1 MRSNAP
7 AISTSSAKTP
17 FQSTVSKAN
26 GPVTPVSSVNTAAKG
41 TAPKASVSAA
51 FVPPVN
57 ERKDPKPT
65 SSDHPEKSSAPG
77 LISKQVDN
85 AESNTAKKPIGQLQP
100 SASQDVMAT
109 KTESEHVK
117 ANVEKTEELL
127 LDFGTTP
134 PDSSPLSDFMA
145 SPAIQDLEGI
155 DFRHS
160 PDSVAARGS
169 TTLESTESPEQR
181 PNRPSIADYQ
191 REISLLSALLES
203 TTLGDLGEEFCERLK
218 QCKKEL
224 EELCQAQRSGSSA
237 VNTPVKHER
246 ISSISPLDSASVQR
260 LRQAVTAPPFYPRV
274 SSFSGYRSP
283 TNSISSDSTA
293 PPPTPVPIRR
303 AANPIRVPPA
313 PDEPESTTSDH
324 IFGDHLLPGRRSRT
338 TSLLREV
345 SSTSRTSSDG
355 KQITSIALQI
365 KVSHMDLEPSTTNVS
380 FSTPP
385 HETVLKNV
393 NIPVFESKVKA
404 ESSTQPEA
412 SNNVPLPQTVESK
425 SRDCSASSS
434 SGATLEV
441 PKSRPTPQVV
451 SSVQMTEPAV
461 STLTQSIHAVQPP
474 AKTHARNASSSQ
486 KTEPVARVSSAAR
499 EASVPSQRPPI
510 TTIAKDMKQS
520 ESKFTSMSQSIHAAP
535 KEPTRQPAPVSSS
548 LGQSFHANPQEVPAT
563 RQPVPVGPKTV
574 SKAGSTLGGLM
585 SSRYSS

>member
-1 MRSNAP
+1 MQSQ
-7 AISTSSAKTP
+7 TP
-17 FQSTVSKAN
+17 QRN
-26 GPVTPVSSVNTAAKG
+26 
-41 TAPKASVSAA
+41 
-51 FVPPVN
+51 
-57 ERKDPKPT
+57 
-65 SSDHPEKSSAPG
+65 
-77 LISKQVDN
+77 
-85 AESNTAKKPIGQLQP
+85 QL
-100 SASQDVMAT
+100 
-109 KTESEHVK
+109 

-155 DFRHS
+155 DFRNS

-181 PNRPSIADYQ
+181 SNRPSIADYQ

-345 SSTSRTSSDG
+345 SSTSRTSSD
-355 KQITSIALQI
+355 
-365 KVSHMDLEPSTTNVS
+365 EPSTTKMS
-380 FSTPP
+380 FSIPP
-385 HETVLKNV
+385 RETVLKNV
-393 NIPVFESKVKA
+393 NIPVFESKAKA

-412 SNNVPLPQTVESK
+412 SNNVPLPQTVEPK

-434 SGATLEV
+434 SGVT
-441 PKSRPTPQVV
+441 RP
-451 SSVQMTEPAV
+451 
-461 STLTQSIHAVQPP
+461 
-474 AKTHARNASSSQ
+474 
-486 KTEPVARVSSAAR
+486 
-499 EASVPSQRPPI
+499 
-510 TTIAKDMKQS
+510 
-520 ESKFTSMSQSIHAAP
+520 
-535 KEPTRQPAPVSSS
+535 
-548 LGQSFHANPQEVPAT
+548 
-563 RQPVPVGPKTV
+563 
-574 SKAGSTLGGLM
+574 
-585 SSRYSS
+585 